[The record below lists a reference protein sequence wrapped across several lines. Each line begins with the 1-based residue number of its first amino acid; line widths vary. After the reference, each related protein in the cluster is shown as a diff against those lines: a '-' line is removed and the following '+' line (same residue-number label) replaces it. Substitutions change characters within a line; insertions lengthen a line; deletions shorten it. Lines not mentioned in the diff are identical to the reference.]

1 MRLWQRA
8 EIEVCMS
15 FLYLQL
21 ALKGLDQCCL
31 WFKGIMQEFRSK
43 KGRNGGT
50 GQLEMVVVTGDSFHI
65 GKVNG
70 CTCQSWG
77 GKDFIP

>member
-1 MRLWQRA
+1 MGCFPVA
-8 EIEVCMS
+8 GIGVCVS
-15 FLYLQL
+15 FLYLRL
-21 ALKGLDQCCL
+21 SLKGLDQCCL
-31 WFKGIMQEFRSK
+31 WFKGIMQEFHSE

-50 GQLEMVVVTGDSFHI
+50 GRLKLVVVTGDSFHI

-77 GKDFIP
+77 